1 MKWKQEFGAVNA
13 NYIISDEN
21 SNSQLDFSGVIIET
35 DHEEFSRFYDL
46 SVSVS
51 ESLDFSLIDSADLS
65 PNLSKPI
72 TDLIDALK
80 SSILGIDNLRN
91 DLMDVILDSEMRT
104 SPQLLITPARFKESA
119 ALIAKT
125 FPTES
130 EYSYYVPYR
139 YDSVIKTKL
148 LTKGKLF
155 TRYNNVYR
163 SRILSSGVT
172 DDEFQ
177 EKDNGLKENIDPWTK
192 VIKFWSDTSKRRI
205 YNLISDTSITTYINS
220 YPVLKHNDIDFKT
233 LYADKTNNLIEGFD
247 LLSKQLIGLCE
258 KKKRKPEST

>member
-1 MKWKQEFGAVNA
+1 
-13 NYIISDEN
+13 
-21 SNSQLDFSGVIIET
+21 
-35 DHEEFSRFYDL
+35 
-46 SVSVS
+46 
-51 ESLDFSLIDSADLS
+51 
-65 PNLSKPI
+65 
-72 TDLIDALK
+72 
-80 SSILGIDNLRN
+80 
-91 DLMDVILDSEMRT
+91 
-104 SPQLLITPARFKESA
+104 ITPARFKESA

-163 SRILSSGVT
+163 SRILSSGGIVRNKIGTKRKREEQVVDRVQLAFNANLLSDIT

-220 YPVLKHNDIDFKT
+220 YPVLKHVT
-233 LYADKTNNLIEGFD
+233 
-247 LLSKQLIGLCE
+247 
-258 KKKRKPEST
+258 